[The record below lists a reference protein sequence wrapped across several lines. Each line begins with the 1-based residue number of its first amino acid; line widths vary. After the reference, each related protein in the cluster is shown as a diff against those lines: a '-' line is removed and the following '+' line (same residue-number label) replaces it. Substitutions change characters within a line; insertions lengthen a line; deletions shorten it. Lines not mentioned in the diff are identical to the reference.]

1 MAGMPR
7 HRQRTAPQDW
17 TNLIAAQLDG
27 VGALAD
33 TAYMS
38 KKMKMSEDDMKKM
51 KQECLKHGEHPA
63 VGAHTLAFYLKKL
76 EFLVLIYS
84 VCLKA
89 MKMNTKTRRANR
101 NARSFNRKIAH
112 KLQAKNKYLQG
123 GKMPWLPLKNYV
135 GGGTFRE
142 AKKTILKCAMAMKYA
157 AFLGEDYVTGVRA
170 EDALDLRRDVE
181 PRPIAKRSDLK
192 PNVAYLDQTLSY
204 LGVDYP
210 VMQFINMTLAVF
222 PKAQTKGWGTVLSK
236 LRAPTDAEKDEIR
249 KGDYQYDLLPTL
261 MGRYEEVF
269 KTLPEGFG
277 TRPAP
282 KLKMPSTARVYDTLT
297 IPEGQLY
304 PNDDNY
310 PTMVKL

>member
-1 MAGMPR
+1 MPR
-7 HRQRTAPQDW
+7 YRQRTAPQDW

-27 VGALAD
+27 LGALGD
-33 TAYMS
+33 TDYMS
-38 KKMKMSEDDMKKM
+38 EKMKMSEDDMEKM
-51 KQECLKHGEHPA
+51 KQECLNHGEHPA
-63 VGAHTLAFYLKKL
+63 VGAHILAFYLKKL

-84 VCLKA
+84 VCAKA

-101 NARSFNRKIAH
+101 NARRFNRKIAH
-112 KLQAKNKYLQG
+112 KLQAKNKYLRG
-123 GKMPWLPLKNYV
+123 GKTPRLDLKNYI

-142 AKKTILKCAMAMKYA
+142 AKKTILKCAIAMKYA

-170 EDALDLRRDVE
+170 EDALELRRDVE

-297 IPEGQLY
+297 MPEGQLY
-304 PNDDNY
+304 PNDDDY
-310 PTMVKL
+310 PTMAKL